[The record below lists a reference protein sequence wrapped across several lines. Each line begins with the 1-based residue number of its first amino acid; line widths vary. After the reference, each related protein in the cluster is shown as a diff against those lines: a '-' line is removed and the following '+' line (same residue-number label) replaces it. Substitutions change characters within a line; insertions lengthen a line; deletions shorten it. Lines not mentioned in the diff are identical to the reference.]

1 VVLKNRLK
9 VFKMVLVVSLKKGAN
24 GSLLVISD
32 KDIIGK
38 KFEEGK
44 LQLDLTTDFYFGD
57 EKSKDEIK
65 LMIKSA
71 RDVFITGKEAIALMV
86 EMDLINTSRI
96 IYVNGVP
103 HAQIA
108 LS

>member
-1 VVLKNRLK
+1 
-9 VFKMVLVVSLKKGAN
+9 MVLVVSLKKGAN
-24 GSLLVISD
+24 GSILVITD

-44 LQLDLTTDFYFGD
+44 LQLDLTNDFYFGD
-57 EKSKDEIK
+57 EKSKEEII

-71 RDVFITGKEAIALMV
+71 RDVFVTGKEAVALVV
-86 EMDLINTSRI
+86 ELDLVDTSRI
-96 IYVNGVP
+96 IYVDGVA